1 MGFLTILLTGFALA
15 MDAFAV
21 SVTKGMTLRK
31 ITSFISFKIAFFFG
45 LFQGLMPFIGWF
57 VGIRFQIYIQAVD
70 HWIALFLLSF
80 IGLKMIFEAYED
92 SNNPEITVTCDD
104 ELDNRE
110 LIILS
115 IATSIDALAVG
126 ISFAFLNV
134 HIIPLCL
141 SIGLI
146 TFVLCFLGVMIGK
159 FLGPVFKNYS
169 QIIGGIILIL
179 IGINILNEHTN
190 FIYKM
195 LN

>member
-110 LIILS
+110 LMILS

>member
-57 VGIRFQIYIQAVD
+57 VGIRFQLYIKAVD

>member
-1 MGFLTILLTGFALA
+1 MGLLTILLTGFALA

-57 VGIRFQIYIQAVD
+57 VGIRFQLYIKAVD

-104 ELDNRE
+104 ELNNTE

-126 ISFAFLNV
+126 VSFAFLNV

-141 SIGLI
+141 SIGII

-159 FLGPVFKNYS
+159 LLGPVFKNYS
-169 QIIGGIILIL
+169 QIVGGIILIL